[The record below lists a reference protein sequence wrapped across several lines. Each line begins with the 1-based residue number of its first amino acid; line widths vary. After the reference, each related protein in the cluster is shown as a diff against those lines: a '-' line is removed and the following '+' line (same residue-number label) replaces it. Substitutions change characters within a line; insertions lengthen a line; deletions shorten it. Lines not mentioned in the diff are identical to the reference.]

1 MNIYE
6 AEIRHRSKELGLTHT
21 HPESET
27 HSIHPAIRQITTRA
41 LRCEQLDRPQS
52 TPVRRCRQRDRTH
65 PAQPRSPLR
74 LVGVPTQGALPPPP
88 QLGSDPDL
96 MARSGNWADLPDG
109 PTGLIADRVLANNDV
124 IDFPRFRA
132 ACPQWQRCAVDP
144 RAHGSLDRRFH
155 PRRWTMLREEH
166 AAPTRRSFLNT
177 STGECVQVNIPQLRD
192 HHVLALTPEGLLLL
206 LDKPQCT
213 AVRLLNPFTGH
224 VTELPPLDT
233 LVPHIAHYNQRDD
246 DDFARIMTAW
256 GSGLADDDRTVVL
269 CLSTHHRIGI
279 AKPGDDRWMLLR
291 LRDNLLGEA
300 PFIMFA
306 GRFYCVT
313 RDGVMVLK
321 MDEGK
326 PPRLELA
333 VNLNMGVSLSDDYM
347 HLVDNCGELLLVHRQ
362 RYDTHSIPRNNF
374 NMWRRRYG
382 TYRVDLDSGT
392 LLPLKSLGSAAKGVP
407 CSWAC
412 TPLCPSP

>member
-96 MARSGNWADLPDG
+96 MARSGNWAALPDG

-177 STGECVQVNIPQLRD
+177 STGECVQVDIPELRD
-192 HHVLALTPEGLLLL
+192 HKLLAITAECLLVLLH
-206 LDKPQCT
+206 DCDH
-213 AVRLLNPFTGH
+213 VRLLNPLTRH
-224 VTELPPLDT
+224 VTELPPLTT
-233 LVPHIAHYNQRDD
+233 LLPSTHHVMLSYFNI
-246 DDFARIMTAW
+246 DDFLAT
-256 GSGLADDDRTVVL
+256 GSGIASDDSTVVL
-269 CLSTHHRIGI
+269 CFNTLRMLGI